1 MDEKKKPGRKPKTKK
16 EETAEV
22 VENGA
27 EEVTETTSEGGT
39 PVETTEGIT
48 PVDVPAKT
56 ATITLENTG
65 DGKVV
70 DARDAAIERLEKIVA
85 DLQAQLAQ
93 RTPQVVQVMADTER
107 VVMRFQ
113 AEVADDNLTVF
124 GQDGMYGQVTG
135 KTGTVTVPKSE
146 WSRFYNESVRNM
158 IARRWLIVLSG
169 FDDREREL
177 YGCSYKSGE
186 LLDETA
192 FHKLLDMGRD
202 LISIFPVLCEE
213 HQAMVASRFISAY
226 GDGDER
232 VNDRELVVALNEMS
246 KETYRNLDRNDSRR
260 KGLFYPII
268 EDMNDKEAN
277 S

>member
-1 MDEKKKPGRKPKTKK
+1 MDDKKKRKPKTKK
-16 EETAEV
+16 EVTEETV
-22 VENGA
+22 WK
-27 EEVTETTSEGGT
+27 EEVIETTSVGET
-39 PVETTEGIT
+39 PVEIAEEPVMPVPSAEKPVTPAPHKEGKA
-48 PVDVPAKT
+48 D
-56 ATITLENTG
+56 E
-65 DGKVV
+65 
-70 DARDAAIERLEKIVA
+70 RDAAIERLEKIVA

-107 VVMRFQ
+107 VVMRFN

-169 FDDREREL
+169 FDEREREL
-177 YGCSYKSGE
+177 YGCNYKSGE
-186 LLDETA
+186 ILDETA

-246 KETYRNLDRNDSRR
+246 KETYRHLDRNDSRR

>member
-16 EETAEV
+16 EVTEEAVEKAEV
-22 VENGA
+22 VG
-27 EEVTETTSEGGT
+27 TISEGET
-39 PVETTEGIT
+39 PVEIAEEPVMPVSSTERPIMPNLYKEESK
-48 PVDVPAKT
+48 PVD
-56 ATITLENTG
+56 E
-65 DGKVV
+65 
-70 DARDAAIERLEKIVA
+70 RDAAIERLEKIVA

-246 KETYRNLDRNDSRR
+246 KETYRNLDRTDSRR